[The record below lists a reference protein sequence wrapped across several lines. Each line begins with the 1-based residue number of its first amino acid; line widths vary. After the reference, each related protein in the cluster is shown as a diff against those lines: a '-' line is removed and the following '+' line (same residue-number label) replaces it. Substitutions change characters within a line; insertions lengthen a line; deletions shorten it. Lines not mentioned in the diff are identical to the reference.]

1 MLFAVVRIGC
11 LCIYT
16 AYSCWDHLADVKA
29 AGHCTHLFR
38 HFLIGTVPFIFGE
51 GCPCI
56 DATVFFSRLF
66 QVRSTDFWFV
76 YLPLSCGLEVNQFR
90 MQRNAESL
98 AASKMRWRVNGQWG
112 KPKNWWPKCE
122 WTSSRAEAFIF
133 FFKLYVIFF
142 LKCYVDR
149 DGPKGH
155 SLGFDIRNALS
166 RAPSVFFPFHLFL
179 FFCYQNQLAPRDR
192 NAHSTTFRLEKKR
205 FWTLIPLGFP
215 SWNVETVPYT
225 SALITIW
232 KERCGLWFNYGES
245 MQKGSN
251 LRWNFASSISSGS
264 FVPCH
269 LHLYQDVIRAR
280 REKESQPVR
289 CSGPY
294 NICIT
299 LRISYT

>member
-155 SLGFDIRNALS
+155 SLGFWILETPYRVHHPCFSPFICFCFSVTRINSPLGIVTPIQQHSGWKKKGFGLLS
-166 RAPSVFFPFHLFL
+166 LSDFHLEMLKQSRTHQRLSQFERNDAAYDLIMESPCKKDQISDEILLRL
-179 FFCYQNQLAPRDR
+179 FQADLLYRVIYIYTRTLFERGG
-192 NAHSTTFRLEKKR
+192 KKR
-205 FWTLIPLGFP
+205 
-215 SWNVETVPYT
+215 V
-225 SALITIW
+225 
-232 KERCGLWFNYGES
+232 
-245 MQKGSN
+245 
-251 LRWNFASSISSGS
+251 
-264 FVPCH
+264 
-269 LHLYQDVIRAR
+269 
-280 REKESQPVR
+280 SQSDAVD
-289 CSGPY
+289 
-294 NICIT
+294 
-299 LRISYT
+299 RIIYA